1 MSNESIRVNELI
13 NKTIY
18 DLNCKSNTLLS
29 DYFEFKK
36 KIAFEKAEKEIMV
49 LNIAEEVE
57 KSRIAAEKA
66 DQMKKEV
73 FLMKITQ
80 AGK

>member
-18 DLNCKSNTLLS
+18 DLNCGRNTLLS

-36 KIAFEKAEKEIMV
+36 KIAFEKAEKERIV
-49 LNIAEEVE
+49 QSIAEEVE

-66 DQMKKEV
+66 DQKNEV